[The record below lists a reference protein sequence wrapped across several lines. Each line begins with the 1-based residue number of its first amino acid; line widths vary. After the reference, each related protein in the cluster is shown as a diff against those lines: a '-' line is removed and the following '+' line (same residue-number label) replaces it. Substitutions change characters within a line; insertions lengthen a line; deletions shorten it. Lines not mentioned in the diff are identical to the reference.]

1 MSKTEGISIFYLSIG
16 SGHQIAAEALAHALA
31 QAAPETAVTVTDPFS
46 EVIENLPA
54 ILDNLQSAS
63 IVLTPSIYDL
73 AWRRGSAGNLFE
85 RVAELDLL
93 QDMLRQQID
102 EIDARTVVATHVM
115 PTAMAVALK
124 REGLIDR
131 VFGVATDYGL
141 HAYWP
146 LEDVDGYFVGHED
159 LRQTFGY
166 RGFPLAKVHVTGIP
180 LRLAFQETAVLP
192 REKHPKLRVLLV
204 AGGVRGGGYVELRQ
218 TISEILEVFEELD
231 SHKLQLTVVTGNQER
246 LKRRLDEYAA
256 DTRIDLRVLGFV
268 SDIQRLM
275 VAHDI
280 LIGKPGGLLVTEAL
294 ASGLAM
300 ILLRPGPGQERA
312 NVDFLARHG
321 AALSGETPRQA
332 FKALIRC
339 LADPERVPQMQAC
352 ARALGKPASAVEAA
366 RHILSA

>member
-1 MSKTEGISIFYLSIG
+1 MSKSKGISIFYLSVG
-16 SGHQIAAEALAHALA
+16 SGHQIAAEALGDAML
-31 QAAPETAVTVTDPFS
+31 QEAPATAVTVADPFS
-46 EVIENLPA
+46 EVIESLPA
-54 ILDNLQSAS
+54 ILENLQAAS
-63 IVLTPSIYDL
+63 IILTPSLYDMV
-73 AWRRGSAGNLFE
+73 WRRGSAGNLFD

-93 QDMLRQQID
+93 QDMLRQQLG
-102 EIDARTVVATHVM
+102 EIDARTIVATHVM
-115 PTAMAVALK
+115 PTAMATALK
-124 REGLIDR
+124 REGLVDR
-131 VFGVATDYGL
+131 VFGVVTDYGL

-146 LEDVDGYFVGHED
+146 LDDVDGYFVGHDE
-159 LRQTFGY
+159 LRQTLGY

-180 LRLAFQETAVLP
+180 LRLAFRETAVLP
-192 REKHPKLRVLLV
+192 REKDPKLRVLLV

-218 TISEILEVFEELD
+218 AILDILQVFEELD
-231 SHKLQLTVVTGNQER
+231 SRKVQLTVVTGNQER

-294 ASGLAM
+294 ACGMAM

-321 AALSGETPRQA
+321 VALSGETPRQVL
-332 FKALIRC
+332 KALLRC
-339 LADPERVPQMQAC
+339 LADPERTPQMQAR
-352 ARALGKPASAVEAA
+352 ARALGKPNSAVEAA